1 MRRTVTLP
9 SKSAAPED
17 NPDIIDAVDL
27 ARYIAEMSG
36 EMAALSRRA
45 GWPLVTY
52 FLEMAELQAQE
63 RLRQRGQASLS
74 APRAPSGRQRRTNG
88 RR

>member
-1 MRRTVTLP
+1 MRRTMSLP

-17 NPDIIDAVDL
+17 NADVIDATDL

-63 RLRQRGQASLS
+63 RLRQRGQAPL
-74 APRAPSGRQRRTNG
+74 AAQRAPSGRRRNG
-88 RR
+88 RL

>member
-9 SKSAAPED
+9 SKSAAPE
-17 NPDIIDAVDL
+17 NSAEIIDATDL

-36 EMAALSRRA
+36 EMAALAKRA

-63 RLRQRGQASLS
+63 RLRQRS
-74 APRAPSGRQRRTNG
+74 PSRRRRNG
-88 RR
+88 RL